1 MYIKNL
7 SVKNFRNYRELDLEF
22 SPEVNFIT
30 GDNGI
35 GKTNILE
42 AITITSNIKSFR
54 NTPDSEII
62 LWGEESYYCSSVI
75 EKNDYRKFEVGCTHI
90 SDRTKKKIKIESR
103 EIMRGTDYFG
113 KCLSVIFTP
122 MDINLINGSPEV
134 RRKFFD
140 SVLSKIDN
148 EYMVN
153 LSEMKKILRSR
164 NRILKMIREKRT
176 SGTGQLDV
184 WDKMFSEKVSFIV
197 KKRREFIKQFAG
209 LFSDSYK
216 SIAGD
221 DPGTGIEYIS
231 STASDE
237 KGEIMQ
243 ELGINRN
250 RDIAMGTT
258 GTGPQR
264 DDYILVRDGRIFTHY
279 ASQGQRRT
287 AAISLKM
294 SECEIIEEKSGKKS
308 IILVDDI
315 FSELDG
321 RRRERMVEILNR
333 GNQVIF
339 TMVDPGSIPERIY
352 NESMKYRVKPGGRVE
367 KY

>member
-1 MYIKNL
+1 MYINNL
-7 SVKNFRNYRELDLEF
+7 SVKNFRNYRELDIEF

-42 AITITSNIKSFR
+42 AITVTSNIKSFR

-62 LWGEESYYCSSVI
+62 LWGEESYYCSSVV
-75 EKNDYRKFEVGCTHI
+75 EKSDYRKFEVGCSNV
-90 SDRTKKKIKIESR
+90 SDRIKKKIKIDSK

-113 KCLSVIFTP
+113 KFLSVIFTP
-122 MDINLINGSPEV
+122 MDINLINGSPEI

-148 EYMVN
+148 EYMIY

-164 NRILKMIREKRT
+164 NRILKMIRERKIN
-176 SGTGQLDV
+176 GTGQLDV
-184 WDKMFSEKVSFIV
+184 WDSMFSEKVSFIV
-197 KKRREFIKQFAG
+197 KKRREFITQFAS
-209 LFSDSYK
+209 LFFDSYG

-221 DPGTGIEYIS
+221 DPGAHIEYIS

-237 KGEIMQ
+237 KDEILE
-243 ELGINRN
+243 ELVTNRS

-264 DDYILVRDGRIFTHY
+264 DDYILVKDGRIFTHY

-294 SECEIIEEKSGKKS
+294 SECEIIEKKSGKKS

-321 RRRERMVEILNR
+321 RRRESMVEILNR

-339 TMVDPGSIPERIY
+339 TMVDPGSIPERVY
-352 NESMKYRVKPGGRVE
+352 GESIKYRVKPEGKVE

>member
-54 NTPDSEII
+54 NIPDSEIM
-62 LWGEESYYCSSVI
+62 LWGEESYYCSSVV
-75 EKNDYRKFEVGCTHI
+75 EESDYRKFEVGCTQI
-90 SDRTKKKIKIESR
+90 SDRIKKRIKIDSR
-103 EIMRGTDYFG
+103 EVLRGTDYFG

-122 MDINLINGSPEV
+122 MDINLINGSPEI

-148 EYMVN
+148 EYMII

-164 NRILKMIREKRT
+164 NRILKMIREKRM
-176 SGTGQLDV
+176 SDRGQLDV
-184 WDKMFSEKVSFIV
+184 WDSMFSEKVSFIV
-197 KKRREFIKQFAG
+197 KKRREFIKKFADF
-209 LFSDSYK
+209 FSTSYRN
-216 SIAGD
+216 IAGD
-221 DPGTGIEYIS
+221 DPGTDIEYIS
-231 STASDE
+231 STVSDE
-237 KGEIMQ
+237 RDEILE
-243 ELGINRN
+243 ELEENRS

-264 DDYILVRDGRIFTHY
+264 DDYILTREGRIFTNY

-321 RRRERMVEILNR
+321 RRRESMVEILNR

-339 TMVDPGSIPERIY
+339 TLVDPGSIPGRV
-352 NESMKYRVKPGGRVE
+352 NKESLKLRVKPHGRVE

>member
-1 MYIKNL
+1 MHIKNL

-30 GDNGI
+30 GDNGT

-42 AITITSNIKSFR
+42 AITVTSNIKSFR

-62 LWGEESYYCSSVI
+62 FWGEESYYCSSVI
-75 EKNDYRKFEVGCTHI
+75 ENSNYRKFEVGCSNI
-90 SDRTKKKIKIESR
+90 SDRIKKKIKIDSR

-113 KCLSVIFTP
+113 KLLSVIFTP
-122 MDINLINGSPEV
+122 VDINLINGSPEI

-140 SVLSKIDN
+140 SVISKIDN
-148 EYMVN
+148 EYMVI

-164 NRILKMIREKRT
+164 NRILKMMRERRI

-184 WDKMFSEKVSFIV
+184 WDDMFAEKTSFIV
-197 KKRREFIKQFAG
+197 KKRREFIKK
-209 LFSDSYK
+209 FSAFFTASYK
-216 SIAGD
+216 NIADD
-221 DPGTGIEYIS
+221 DPGTDIEYVPSHIS
-231 STASDE
+231 DQKHKILE
-237 KGEIMQ
+237 
-243 ELGINRN
+243 ELGKNRI

-258 GTGPQR
+258 GKGPQR
-264 DDYILVRDGRIFTHY
+264 DDYILAKEGKVFTNY

-294 SECEIIEEKSGKKS
+294 SECEIIEENSGKKS

-321 RRRERMVEILNR
+321 KRRESMVEILNR

-339 TMVDPGSIPERIY
+339 TMVDPGSIPGGVY
-352 NESMKYRVKPGGRVE
+352 DKSMKFRVKPAGQVE